1 MNGLH
6 FWRAI
11 DAECAYVNDK
21 CLRVSRAFIGNFEV
35 LSRVKGRMVVIC
47 VYRNPNIRDDVQL
60 CPEKRVAGFKDH
72 LYFFFY
78 FFAR

>member
-21 CLRVSRAFIGNFEV
+21 CLGVSRAFNGTFED
-35 LSRVKGRMVVIC
+35 LSRVKGRMVVNC
-47 VYRNPNIRDDVQL
+47 VYRNPIIEEDVQL
-60 CPEKRVAGFKDH
+60 CPEKKSGTAQAIHHGRIT
-72 LYFFFY
+72 L
-78 FFAR
+78 